1 MGGAS
6 SNSPSLPGPVISLKL
21 LRKSDNNVTGITS
34 IYESMDRSF
43 VDPLFR
49 RDMDHRCL
57 VTGTHIPILN
67 RSGRSLWM
75 PKPQSNEKRLQEQKR
90 AWTQFGAPFTAHHIQ
105 PSQLASH
112 HILLQSIDIYTCV
125 SLNPTDFQTQQQN
138 GLLRL
143 PVHPTV
149 CPEEASSAK
158 PQEVEDKFFFGN
170 GFNNYLN
177 VGTGYNLFYS
187 NSYFYNTWSTYSY
200 NNIFAYGCFPYNSV
214 GRYFI
219 KASEGA
225 QSVSRRAISLDA
237 DQLVRR
243 ADTESVTCTAAKGV
257 SQDFSVKDCVA
268 ASHQL
273 AEKKTSSA
281 TVGGCTLSLVNS
293 KEKIAP
299 GSISGHTLEKT
310 TRQIL
315 KSCVK
320 SVSEKEAS
328 TNDKDSLKID
338 QQQVVMLISHAA

>member
-1 MGGAS
+1 MVSFAY
-6 SNSPSLPGPVISLKL
+6 LFTL
-21 LRKSDNNVTGITS
+21 LSV
-34 IYESMDRSF
+34 
-43 VDPLFR
+43 
-49 RDMDHRCL
+49 L
-57 VTGTHIPILN
+57 VAL
-67 RSGRSLWM
+67 S
-75 PKPQSNEKRLQEQKR
+75 R
-90 AWTQFGAPFTAHHIQ
+90 A
-105 PSQLASH
+105 
-112 HILLQSIDIYTCV
+112 
-125 SLNPTDFQTQQQN
+125 
-138 GLLRL
+138 
-143 PVHPTV
+143 
-149 CPEEASSAK
+149 EEASSAK

-225 QSVSRRAISLDA
+225 QSVSRRAITLDA

>member
-1 MGGAS
+1 MNCTFQFMEGRAREAIFRARVQQGARAINVRTEHIALCFFWCAVAASAYHDALVGPDTGAAVVVGAPMTRAS
-6 SNSPSLPGPVISLKL
+6 SSRISDPHPGGVLSGAK
-21 LRKSDNNVTGITS
+21 VA
-34 IYESMDRSF
+34 
-43 VDPLFR
+43 
-49 RDMDHRCL
+49 
-57 VTGTHIPILN
+57 
-67 RSGRSLWM
+67 SGRARTPSGRNIWSLG
-75 PKPQSNEKRLQEQKR
+75 R
-90 AWTQFGAPFTAHHIQ
+90 
-105 PSQLASH
+105 PSDSH
-112 HILLQSIDIYTCV
+112 AQMAREV
-125 SLNPTDFQTQQQN
+125 SPIRP
-138 GLLRL
+138 G
-143 PVHPTV
+143 V
-149 CPEEASSAK
+149 
-158 PQEVEDKFFFGN
+158 
-170 GFNNYLN
+170 Y
-177 VGTGYNLFYS
+177 
-187 NSYFYNTWSTYSY
+187 
-200 NNIFAYGCFPYNSV
+200 

-225 QSVSRRAISLDA
+225 QSVSRKAISLDA

-338 QQQVVMLISHAA
+338 QQQVVMLISKAA

>member
-1 MGGAS
+1 MVSFAY
-6 SNSPSLPGPVISLKL
+6 LFTL
-21 LRKSDNNVTGITS
+21 LSV
-34 IYESMDRSF
+34 
-43 VDPLFR
+43 
-49 RDMDHRCL
+49 L
-57 VTGTHIPILN
+57 VAL
-67 RSGRSLWM
+67 S
-75 PKPQSNEKRLQEQKR
+75 R
-90 AWTQFGAPFTAHHIQ
+90 A
-105 PSQLASH
+105 
-112 HILLQSIDIYTCV
+112 
-125 SLNPTDFQTQQQN
+125 
-138 GLLRL
+138 
-143 PVHPTV
+143 
-149 CPEEASSAK
+149 EEASSAK

-177 VGTGYNLFYS
+177 FGSGYNLLNY
-187 NSYFYNTWSTYSY
+187 NSYFYNTWSTYV
-200 NNIFAYGCFPYNSV
+200 NIFAYGCFPRTSIY

-299 GSISGHTLEKT
+299 GSVSGHTLEKT

-320 SVSEKEAS
+320 SVSEKEAN

-338 QQQVVMLISHAA
+338 QQQVVMLISKAE

>member
-1 MGGAS
+1 MVSFAY
-6 SNSPSLPGPVISLKL
+6 LFTL
-21 LRKSDNNVTGITS
+21 LSV
-34 IYESMDRSF
+34 
-43 VDPLFR
+43 
-49 RDMDHRCL
+49 L
-57 VTGTHIPILN
+57 VAL
-67 RSGRSLWM
+67 S
-75 PKPQSNEKRLQEQKR
+75 R
-90 AWTQFGAPFTAHHIQ
+90 A
-105 PSQLASH
+105 
-112 HILLQSIDIYTCV
+112 
-125 SLNPTDFQTQQQN
+125 
-138 GLLRL
+138 
-143 PVHPTV
+143 
-149 CPEEASSAK
+149 EEASSAK
-158 PQEVEDKFFFGN
+158 PQDVEDKFFFGN

-177 VGTGYNLFYS
+177 FGSGYNLFNYNYNFYSTWS
-187 NSYFYNTWSTYSY
+187 NSYSY

-219 KASEGA
+219 KANEGA

-281 TVGGCTLSLVNS
+281 TVGQCTLSLVNS

-328 TNDKDSLKID
+328 TNDKNSLKID
-338 QQQVVMLISHAA
+338 QQQVVMLISQAA